1 MLNLLI
7 NLINYPFRK
16 LKSLLKRLLGWVG
29 TPCIVLYRGF
39 SNKRQFYLKGR
50 VIEDT
55 GLARPEENHH
65 FGKNLLAM
73 IKRYGSSGIP
83 DQRVLISVGNQQFDL
98 ESDEDGYFTLESA
111 HDGLDSS
118 INLWSQ
124 VRAKLIV
131 EDSIAQSQKNPSSHS
146 ELLRLDQGHD
156 FGIITDIDDTI
167 LISHATNVRK
177 KLKLMLFK
185 NAKTRL
191 PFDGAAAFYQALYQG
206 PNLEKGH
213 PFFYVSSSEWN
224 LYDLLIDFCEHHSFP
239 KGAFLLRDAKL
250 HLKKIWKAGSG
261 NHNHK
266 YEKICRIFE
275 MSESLPFILIGDSGQ
290 HDAEIYRDIATQN
303 PGKVLAIYI
312 RDVRPSR
319 HRAVQEI
326 ANQLAQKDINM
337 LLVKDTEEAA
347 IHALKS
353 GFIHPDA
360 VPEIIDE
367 KRINQEMDN
376 ELFQILEKIAE

>member
-1 MLNLLI
+1 MLNLI
-7 NLINYPFRK
+7 VNLVNYPFRK
-16 LKSLLKRLLGWVG
+16 LKSFLKRLLGWVG
-29 TPCIVLYRGF
+29 TPCIILYRGF
-39 SNKRQFYLKGR
+39 SNEHQFYIKGR

-73 IKRYGSSGIP
+73 IKRYGSSGIS
-83 DQRVLISVGNQQFDL
+83 DQEVAISVGDQQFDL
-98 ESDEDGYFTLESA
+98 ESDEDGYFTLASV
-111 HDGLDSS
+111 HRGLSS
-118 INLWSQ
+118 TTDLWSS
-124 VRAKLIV
+124 VDARLLIK
-131 EDSIAQSQKNPSSHS
+131 DSVPQLQTNPSAES
-146 ELLRLDQGHD
+146 ELLRLDHGHD

-191 PFDGAAAFYQALYQG
+191 PFDGAAAFYQALFQG
-206 PNLEKGH
+206 PDLEKGH

-224 LYDLLIDFCEHHSFP
+224 LYDLLVDFCHYHNFP
-239 KGAFLLRDAKL
+239 KGSFLLRDAKIN
-250 HLKKIWKAGSG
+250 LKKIWKAGSG

-266 YEKICRIFE
+266 HEKICRIFD
-275 MSESLPFILIGDSGQ
+275 MSGSLPFILIGDSGQ
-290 HDAEIYRDIATQN
+290 HDAEIYRDIAVANT
-303 PGKVLAIYI
+303 GRVLAIYI

-326 ANQLAQKDINM
+326 ADQLSQKDITM

-353 GFIHPDA
+353 GFIHPDS
-360 VPEIIDE
+360 VQGIIDE
-367 KRINQEMDN
+367 KHINQEMDT
-376 ELFQILEKIAE
+376 ELFQILEKITE